1 MVDDGCNTVRGDGLV
16 ADEVAGKC
24 VCVALAEVKSV
35 TEDIV
40 DCEFGNESTVADH
53 NWNHAVMVRGVPRS
67 QVRVETA
74 DSPAERTEGDEEM
87 EAVGPRRVVGGGVFV
102 PQFLALLAQEEIVS
116 GLIFKEYE
124 LNIVRR
130 CRVLPCK

>member
-1 MVDDGCNTVRGDGLV
+1 MVDDGCNTVRGDDLM
-16 ADEVAGKC
+16 ADEVAGKR
-24 VCVALAEVKSV
+24 VCVALAKVKSV
-35 TEDIV
+35 AEDVV
-40 DCEFGNESTVADH
+40 DGEFGNESTVADH
-53 NWNHAVMVRGVPRS
+53 NWNHAIVVRGIPRS
-67 QVRVETA
+67 QAGVETA
-74 DSPAERTEGDEEM
+74 NSPAERTEGDEEV
-87 EAVGPRRVVGGGVFV
+87 EAVGARRVVGGGVLV